1 MTALGDDDVQN
12 LKNILVF
19 CGAYKLTSLLMHSI
33 FEHALAD
40 GLAALSWEELAIWG
54 LKDAVGLGVGVWSL
68 KDYKHAIRQ
77 SDE

>member
-54 LKDAVGLGVGVWSL
+54 LKDAFALGVFVWRL
-68 KDYKHAIRQ
+68 EVHKNALRQ